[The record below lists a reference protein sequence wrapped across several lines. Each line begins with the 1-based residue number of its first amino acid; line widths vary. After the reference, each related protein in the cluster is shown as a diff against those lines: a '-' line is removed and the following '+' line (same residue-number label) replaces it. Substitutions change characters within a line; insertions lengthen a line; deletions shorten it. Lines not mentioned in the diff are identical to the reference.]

1 MVILKVCCAEQWA
14 DALHQWLGITDDCVH
29 MVTKGKDC
37 QLEGKKFQFLITS
50 YNFVPKLK
58 DQLQELG
65 PQVMVLDE
73 AHSIKASKVPQAQS
87 SSAVCMF
94 AFLPG
99 HASSASVIL
108 GVQAHRFTDEWRQ
121 CCYQRPIIH
130 QILHHSQSEACKPVC
145 CRACALRR
153 QSPC

>member
-1 MVILKVCCAEQWA
+1 LDLCCAEQWA

-58 DQLQELG
+58 DQLQELA

-73 AHSIKASKVPQAQS
+73 AHSIKASKVRKSCTRNWLQ
-87 SSAVCMF
+87 SAVM
-94 AFLPG
+94 
-99 HASSASVIL
+99 S
-108 GVQAHRFTDEWRQ
+108 
-121 CCYQRPIIH
+121 
-130 QILHHSQSEACKPVC
+130 
-145 CRACALRR
+145 
-153 QSPC
+153 